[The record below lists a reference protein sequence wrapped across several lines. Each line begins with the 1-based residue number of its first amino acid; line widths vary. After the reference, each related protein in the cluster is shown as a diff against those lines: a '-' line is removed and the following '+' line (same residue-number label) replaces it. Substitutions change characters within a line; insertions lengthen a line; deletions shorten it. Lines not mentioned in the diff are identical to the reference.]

1 MLDVIISLEAT
12 CDLDSKMIEE
22 NDLSIVNMNFE
33 VDGEQFNTEKDDV
46 VSSFLYEKMVQKKK
60 TGTSQINAYDY
71 EEHFKKLL
79 KKGKDVLHL
88 AFSSGLSGT
97 GEVAKQVAENL
108 NNLNKNK
115 VYVIDSL
122 CACSGHGLLGII
134 ARDYANKCDTIEELI
149 EFIETIKHK
158 MYHLFTVDT
167 LTYLA
172 NGGRVDGKK
181 AFIGNLFNIKP
192 VMQMNKEGKLEV
204 MHKVI
209 SRKKSISTLGS
220 MVAERCDSNYGY
232 CFISHA
238 NCLED
243 ALALK
248 KKVEETTSFKPILT
262 NLGAVIG
269 CHSGPGTLAVYFI
282 GKEDR

>member
-12 CDLDSKMIEE
+12 CDLDAKMIKE
-22 NDLSIVNMNFE
+22 NKLSVINMNFE

-46 VSSFLYEKMVQKKK
+46 VSSLLYEKMVQKKK

-71 EEHFKKLL
+71 EEHFVKLL
-79 KKGKDVLHL
+79 KSGKDVLHL

-97 GEVAKQVAENL
+97 GEVAKLVAED
-108 NNLNKNK
+108 LNKSHKNK
-115 VYVIDSL
+115 IYVIDSL

-134 ARDYANKCDTIEELI
+134 ARDYAKKCDKIDELI

-181 AFIGNLFNIKP
+181 AFFGNLLNIKP

-209 SRKKSISTLGS
+209 SRKKSISVLAS
-220 MVAERCDSNYGY
+220 MTGEKCDKEYDY

-243 ALALK
+243 AFLLK
-248 KKVEETTSFKPILT
+248 KKIEETTAFKPVLT